1 MTVRFIFAVLLF
13 LAHAAYA
20 ESIRDY
26 VMGRED
32 GSTIHYYLLQSS
44 TASASDTLLLIL
56 QGSDCNSVLQVEA
69 IFSDYRN
76 VWPEADVLLIEK
88 YGIDN
93 TLNFSADV
101 EHSDC
106 PSQYLKND
114 SPQQRVVD
122 IEAVLAAVRQR
133 GRYPNLIV
141 LGGSEGA
148 AVANMVAAKVDEVS
162 ATVAFNGGGRW
173 FIDDVIH
180 SIAASAED
188 SANVEEA
195 VNSFSG
201 FSRHIL
207 NSPPSDLVV
216 SGHGYKWW
224 NEMLSLDQLT
234 LLDSVDS
241 PLLIVQGG
249 RDVSVS
255 PKKVDE
261 LVAALSKAGK
271 DNIDYR
277 KYEELDHRLSD
288 RRGVSQRGA
297 VVQDIN
303 RWLRSNFRGKG
314 HSRD

>member
-20 ESIRDY
+20 ESTRDY

-32 GSTIHYYLLQSS
+32 GSTIHYYLLQAS
-44 TASASDTLLLIL
+44 TESASDTLLLIL

-76 VWPEADVLLIEK
+76 AWPEADVLLIEK
-88 YGIDN
+88 YGIDK

-101 EHSDC
+101 ERSDC

-114 SPQQRVVD
+114 SPQQRVAD
-122 IEAVLAAVRQR
+122 IEAVLSAVRQR
-133 GRYPNLIV
+133 GRYLNLIV

-148 AVANMVAAKVDEVS
+148 VVANMVAAKVDGVS

-180 SIAASAED
+180 NIAASAED
-188 SANVEEA
+188 SADIEGA
-195 VNSFSG
+195 VNSFRG

-224 NEMLSLDQLT
+224 NEMLSLDQLG
-234 LLDSVDS
+234 LLGAVDS

-261 LVAALSKAGK
+261 LVAALRKAGK
-271 DNIDYR
+271 DNIEYR
-277 KYEELDHRLSD
+277 KYEELDHRLID
-288 RRGVSQRGA
+288 TNRVSQRSA
-297 VVQDIN
+297 VVKDIN
-303 RWLRSNFRGKG
+303 RWLRANIGGSKARE
-314 HSRD
+314 

>member
-1 MTVRFIFAVLLF
+1 MTVRFIFAVLLL
-13 LAHAAYA
+13 LANAAYA

-32 GSTIHYYLLQSS
+32 GSSIHYYLLQPS

-88 YGIDN
+88 YGIDKA
-93 TLNFSADV
+93 LNFSADV
-101 EHSDC
+101 ERSDC

-114 SPQQRVVD
+114 SPQQRVAD
-122 IEAVLAAVRQR
+122 IKAVLAGVRQR

-148 AVANMVAAKVDEVS
+148 AVANMVATKVDEVS

-188 SANVEEA
+188 SDDVEEA
-195 VNSFSG
+195 INGFSG

-224 NEMLSLDQLT
+224 NEMLSLDQLA
-234 LLDSVDS
+234 LLGAVDS

-249 RDVSVS
+249 RDLSVS

-261 LVAALSKAGK
+261 LVAALRKAGK
-271 DNIDYR
+271 DNIEYR
-277 KYEELDHRLSD
+277 KYEELDHRLGGP
-288 RRGVSQRGA
+288 RGVSQRS
-297 VVQDIN
+297 VVVKNIN
-303 RWLRSNFRGKG
+303 RWLRANIGGAKARE
-314 HSRD
+314 

>member
-20 ESIRDY
+20 ESVRDY

-32 GSTIHYYLLQSS
+32 GSTIHYYLLQPS
-44 TASASDTLLLIL
+44 TESASDTLLLIL
-56 QGSDCNSVLQVEA
+56 QGSDCNSALQVEA

-88 YGIDN
+88 YGIDK
-93 TLNFSADV
+93 TLNFSANV
-101 EHSDC
+101 ERADC

-114 SPQQRVVD
+114 SPKQRVAD
-122 IEAVLAAVRQR
+122 IEAVLAAVRGS
-133 GRYPNLIV
+133 GRYPNLIL

-148 AVANMVAAKVDEVS
+148 AVANMVAAKVDKVS

-188 SANVEEA
+188 SADVEEA
-195 VNSFSG
+195 VNGIRG

-224 NEMLSLDQLT
+224 YEMLSLDQRK
-234 LLDSVDS
+234 LLEAVDT

-255 PKKVDE
+255 PKKVDD
-261 LVAALSKAGK
+261 LVAALNKAGK
-271 DNIDYR
+271 DNIEYR
-277 KYEELDHRLSD
+277 KYEELDHYFSD
-288 RRGVSQRGA
+288 RRGDSQRGA
-297 VVQDIN
+297 VVKDIHH
-303 RWLRSNFRGKG
+303 WLRSNFREKG
-314 HSRD
+314 HRD

>member
-1 MTVRFIFAVLLF
+1 VLLF
-13 LAHAAYA
+13 LTHAAYA

-32 GSTIHYYLLQSS
+32 GSTIHYYLLQPS
-44 TASASDTLLLIL
+44 TESASDTLLLIL

-76 VWPEADVLLIEK
+76 VWPEADVLLVEK
-88 YGIDN
+88 YGIDK

-101 EHSDC
+101 ERSDC

-114 SPQQRVVD
+114 SPQQRVAD
-122 IEAVLAAVRQR
+122 IEAVLAGVRQR

-180 SIAASAED
+180 SISASAED
-188 SANVEEA
+188 SASVEEA
-195 VNSFSG
+195 VNGFRG

-224 NEMLSLDQLT
+224 HEMLSLDQRK
-234 LLDSVDS
+234 LLEAVDT
-241 PLLIVQGG
+241 PLLIV
-249 RDVSVS
+249 R
-255 PKKVDE
+255 
-261 LVAALSKAGK
+261 
-271 DNIDYR
+271 YR
-277 KYEELDHRLSD
+277 L
-288 RRGVSQRGA
+288 RRWMS
-297 VVQDIN
+297 
-303 RWLRSNFRGKG
+303 
-314 HSRD
+314 

>member
-1 MTVRFIFAVLLF
+1 MTFRFICAVLVF

-32 GSTIHYYLLQSS
+32 GSTIHYYLLQPS
-44 TASASDTLLLIL
+44 TESASDTLLLIL

-88 YGIDN
+88 YGIDKA
-93 TLNFSADV
+93 LNFSADV
-101 EHSDC
+101 ERSDC

-114 SPQQRVVD
+114 SPQQRVAD
-122 IEAVLAAVRQR
+122 IEAVLAALRQR
-133 GRYPNLIV
+133 GRYANLIV

-188 SANVEEA
+188 SADVEEA
-195 VNSFSG
+195 VNSFRG
-201 FSRHIL
+201 FSHHIL

-216 SGHGYKWW
+216 NGHGYQWW
-224 NEMLSLDQLT
+224 YEMLSVDQFK
-234 LLDSVDS
+234 LLEAVDT
-241 PLLIVQGG
+241 PLLIVQGC

-261 LVAALSKAGK
+261 LVAALNKAGK
-271 DNIDYR
+271 DNIEYR
-277 KYEELDHRLSD
+277 KYQALDHHFSD
-288 RRGVSQRGA
+288 RRGDSRRGA
-297 VVQDIN
+297 VVKDIN
-303 RWLRSNFRGKG
+303 RWLRSNFREKG
-314 HSRD
+314 HRD

>member
-1 MTVRFIFAVLLF
+1 MTFRFICAVLVF
-13 LAHAAYA
+13 LTHAAYA

-32 GSTIHYYLLQSS
+32 GSTIHYYILQPS

-88 YGIDN
+88 YGIDK

-101 EHSDC
+101 ERSDC
-106 PSQYLKND
+106 PSQHLKND
-114 SPQQRVVD
+114 SPQQRVAD
-122 IEAVLAAVRQR
+122 IEAVLATVRQR

-188 SANVEEA
+188 SADVEEA
-195 VNSFSG
+195 INSFRG

-234 LLDSVDS
+234 LLDEVDT

-249 RDVSVS
+249 
-255 PKKVDE
+255 
-261 LVAALSKAGK
+261 G
-271 DNIDYR
+271 IYR
-277 KYEELDHRLSD
+277 YRL
-288 RRGVSQRGA
+288 RRWMS
-297 VVQDIN
+297 
-303 RWLRSNFRGKG
+303 
-314 HSRD
+314 

>member
-1 MTVRFIFAVLLF
+1 MTVRFIFAVSLF
-13 LAHAAYA
+13 LAHVAYA

-26 VMGRED
+26 VMDRED
-32 GSTIHYYLLQSS
+32 GSTIHYYLLQPS

-69 IFSDYRN
+69 VFSDYRN

-88 YGIDN
+88 YGIDK

-101 EHSDC
+101 ERSDC

-114 SPQQRVVD
+114 SPQQRVAD
-122 IEAVLAAVRQR
+122 IEAVLAGVRQR

-148 AVANMVAAKVDEVS
+148 AVANMVAAKVDKVS

-180 SIAASAED
+180 SIAASTED

-195 VNSFSG
+195 VNGFRG

-224 NEMLSLDQLT
+224 YEMLSLDQRK
-234 LLDSVDS
+234 LLEAVDT

-261 LVAALSKAGK
+261 LVAALNKAGK
-271 DNIDYR
+271 DNIEYR
-277 KYEELDHRLSD
+277 KHQALDHHFSD

-297 VVQDIN
+297 VVQDIHY
-303 RWLRSNFRGKG
+303 WLRSKLRGKG
-314 HSRD
+314 HRD